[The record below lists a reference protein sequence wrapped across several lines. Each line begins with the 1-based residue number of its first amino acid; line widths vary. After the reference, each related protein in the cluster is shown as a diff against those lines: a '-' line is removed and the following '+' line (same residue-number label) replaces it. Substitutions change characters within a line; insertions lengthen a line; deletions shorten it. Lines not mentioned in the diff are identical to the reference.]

1 MSLCAIGDSSNW
13 ATPPCSVKPWFH
25 WLWEAHSRTLPWPQ
39 RRRIDG
45 EPKTEGKV
53 ESGAAHWSG
62 HLIRYILSKV
72 SVLALFLS
80 VSVLSICLAPC
91 YKQQRR
97 VGEGSMK
104 WVSSIMTQCL
114 NPARNTAVG
123 KRGKKTKQE
132 LDVVSFCW
140 KAALCVAVLAS
151 PGPHLHKSPY
161 MLSVCVHGSQ
171 LCWPKAQVYETVSS
185 HSDLQMLHSHN
196 IALCQWEY
204 IDLDCLLYVTIS
216 ILLYPLI
223 MDSLQWFIYFRSFP
237 IPAQMDKFLTF
248 RTDLAD
254 FLHIVLGAIV
264 DGMRDSALA
273 DSLVLAGRC
282 RAEHG
287 HVLHRLAQL
296 SGGNAHATCRK
307 LINSYDFMKKNNLW
321 FMVDSAA
328 KTADMDSSASGCSR
342 RHRAEQSRRWR
353 HSRIPIS
360 QAFSIAGK
368 CDFHHLLSKS
378 ITLWMC
384 FAQGYVKSALN
395 TIALLRLAWG
405 E

>member
-1 MSLCAIGDSSNW
+1 
-13 ATPPCSVKPWFH
+13 
-25 WLWEAHSRTLPWPQ
+25 
-39 RRRIDG
+39 
-45 EPKTEGKV
+45 
-53 ESGAAHWSG
+53 
-62 HLIRYILSKV
+62 
-72 SVLALFLS
+72 
-80 VSVLSICLAPC
+80 
-91 YKQQRR
+91 
-97 VGEGSMK
+97 
-104 WVSSIMTQCL
+104 
-114 NPARNTAVG
+114 
-123 KRGKKTKQE
+123 
-132 LDVVSFCW
+132 
-140 KAALCVAVLAS
+140 
-151 PGPHLHKSPY
+151 

-185 HSDLQMLHSHN
+185 HRDLQMLHSHN

-237 IPAQMDKFLTF
+237 IAADTNSKFRALIPPQMDKFLTF

-307 LINSYDFMKKNNLW
+307 LINSYDFMKKNNNLW

-353 HSRIPIS
+353 HSRIS

-378 ITLWMC
+378 INPVDVFCSRVCKERIKHNRITPTGLGRIDTHTQMHNQLWR
-384 FAQGYVKSALN
+384 K
-395 TIALLRLAWG
+395 
-405 E
+405 

>member
-1 MSLCAIGDSSNW
+1 
-13 ATPPCSVKPWFH
+13 
-25 WLWEAHSRTLPWPQ
+25 
-39 RRRIDG
+39 
-45 EPKTEGKV
+45 
-53 ESGAAHWSG
+53 
-62 HLIRYILSKV
+62 
-72 SVLALFLS
+72 
-80 VSVLSICLAPC
+80 
-91 YKQQRR
+91 
-97 VGEGSMK
+97 
-104 WVSSIMTQCL
+104 
-114 NPARNTAVG
+114 
-123 KRGKKTKQE
+123 
-132 LDVVSFCW
+132 
-140 KAALCVAVLAS
+140 
-151 PGPHLHKSPY
+151 

-307 LINSYDFMKKNNLW
+307 LINSYDFMKKKTYDLW
-321 FMVDSAA
+321 WILLQRLLTWIQVHLVVQGGTELNRAVAEGTQEFPFH
-328 KTADMDSSASGCSR
+328 
-342 RHRAEQSRRWR
+342 RHFLLQVNV
-353 HSRIPIS
+353 IS
-360 QAFSIAGK
+360 IIYCPSQ
-368 CDFHHLLSKS
+368 
-378 ITLWMC
+378 
-384 FAQGYVKSALN
+384 
-395 TIALLRLAWG
+395 
-405 E
+405 